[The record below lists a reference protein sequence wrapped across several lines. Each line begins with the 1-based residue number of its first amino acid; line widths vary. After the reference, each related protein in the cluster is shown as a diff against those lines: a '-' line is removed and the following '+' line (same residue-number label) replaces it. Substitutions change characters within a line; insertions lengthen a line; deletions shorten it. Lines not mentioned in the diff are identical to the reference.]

1 MNQRVEN
8 SRQQSISQIFWYLLP
23 KLARYS
29 AILLLSVVVLPDAV
43 GAKKST
49 ELQIAQQAKPIIQ
62 DDIRVAAKPAY
73 ADSFSENITREV
85 FTSVNTASLGLQI
98 AQSPATKPAPSPIQ
112 PLIDKASQ
120 LYKEAGELSKQPSAA
135 AKRQA
140 IIKYEEILK
149 ISRLPEIRAVI
160 PQESRSNEASTLYLI
175 ANTYGNLNE
184 NTKALEYLEQALA
197 ISREI
202 QNRLLEANM
211 LWTIGNIYG
220 FNLTQDTKAVGY
232 WEQALTILRES
243 KEPEA
248 RSLQRL
254 TLLGLGEFYRQLGEK
269 QKAFDAYNQALLLY
283 DADNQSKE
291 KAEALSGIAGVYG
304 RFDEP
309 KKERE
314 YLDQAL
320 KIYKANNDL
329 PGQADTLTSIA
340 FNYQKLGETEKAL
353 DYHRQAL
360 EIYRQTKDLFEQA
373 NTLSIIGSVYSL
385 RGDRS
390 SAEKYIQQVLE
401 LQKTVQKQLEQD
413 VKSQRNQIII
423 LKQIAHSY
431 NALGDTQQQ
440 IYYLNQGRIIAHELG
455 KTQEEAD
462 IISSIGLAY
471 SHLGETQKAK
481 DNFTQALKVQTEI
494 KDFQGK
500 AKTLVDI
507 AYIHRQSGE
516 FQQALDILN
525 QALEICK
532 QKQNS
537 VLERDIII
545 EMSLVYVVL
554 GAYEL
559 SIEKSK
565 ELLAIYQQSNP
576 SLVEEHTL
584 FTFVGTVY
592 DRSCFYQKKLEDC
605 RQSLD
610 YFNQALTSAR
620 KQGSFSSQAY
630 SLEMIAK
637 AYELLED
644 YQQAITN
651 AKQALE
657 LSRKYGLKDKEEST
671 LASLSDAY
679 ERAGDYQNAL
689 NASKQSLLLSQ
700 QLGDLT
706 SQATVYKIQGKI
718 YTSMK
723 QPQLAIEVYNQELKL
738 AQQIGDISEQTY
750 PLYKIAVIERDRGNL
765 NQAKTQIESAIKIIE
780 TTRSKVNSNDL
791 RTSYFAT
798 VQDYYKFYIDLLMQL
813 HKKDPSK
820 GYDALALHI
829 SERSRARSLID
840 LLNEAH
846 AKILKGANP
855 ELVQQERD
863 LRQKID
869 ARDALRLNLQTSA
882 NQNDPNTKATIQTL
896 STEISN
902 LLSQYKE
909 VQAKIRANNPEYA
922 KLTNPNPEKD
932 ILQLPQIQQQLDK
945 DTLLLQYSLGE
956 ERSYLWAVTP
966 TSMQVYTLPSREE
979 IEKVATRF
987 YESLQQGSASDI
999 SIPNAQQLS
1008 KLILAPVAD
1017 KLSGKRL
1024 VIVADGGLQTIPFA
1038 ALADLSVN
1046 KYQPLMV
1053 NHEILNLPSASTIAF
1068 QRQQLANRKPAPKAL
1083 AILADPVFNA
1093 TDCRFTSKDCR
1104 ETDTPQPINP
1114 NLDTRSQLEQSAL
1127 SRSAKN
1133 LKRNGWERLLYTGDE
1148 AKAILQLIPPA
1159 SSLQAFGFDANYNWA
1174 TSSAL
1179 NQYRILHFATHGIAD
1194 PKEPG
1199 LSGIILSRYDRK
1211 RNEILPSKLTLGDL
1225 FNQDYPAELIV
1236 LSACETGLGK
1246 NINGEGLVGLT
1257 RGLMYAGAARVAVSL
1272 WKVSDEGTSTLMQE
1286 FYKQMLQQGKTP
1298 AEALR
1303 AAQSKLWQEGRSSYE
1318 WAAFTLQGEWR

>member
-1 MNQRVEN
+1 M
-8 SRQQSISQIFWYLLP
+8 
-23 KLARYS
+23 
-29 AILLLSVVVLPDAV
+29 
-43 GAKKST
+43 
-49 ELQIAQQAKPIIQ
+49 
-62 DDIRVAAKPAY
+62 
-73 ADSFSENITREV
+73 TREV
-85 FTSVNTASLGLQI
+85 FTSSNTASLGLQI
-98 AQSPATKPAPSPIQ
+98 AQSPATKPTPSPIQ

-120 LYKEAGELSKQPSAA
+120 LWKEAIELDQQPSAA

-140 IIKYEEILK
+140 ITKYEERLK
-149 ISRLPEIRAVI
+149 IWRLPEIRAVI
-160 PQESRSNEASTLYLI
+160 PEKARSDEAYTLNAI
-175 ANTYGNLNE
+175 ANTYRNLNE

-197 ISREI
+197 ISRELKD
-202 QNRLLEANM
+202 RLLEAVT
-211 LWTIGNIYG
+211 LSGFGNIYG
-220 FNLTQDTKAVGY
+220 FNLTEYTKAVGY
-232 WEQALTILRES
+232 LEPALAILRES

-248 RSLQRL
+248 RLMHRSILSS
-254 TLLGLGEFYRQLGEK
+254 LGLYYKELGEK
-269 QKAFDAYNQALLLY
+269 QKAIDAYKQLESLS
-283 DADNQSKE
+283 DSDNSSKE
-291 KAEALSGIAGVYG
+291 KAEALSGIAEIYG
-304 RFDEP
+304 RFGELE
-309 KKERE
+309 KERK
-314 YLDQAL
+314 YLYKVLA
-320 KIYKANNDL
+320 IHKANNDL
-329 PGQADTLTSIA
+329 PEQANTLTSLA
-340 FNYQKLGETEKAL
+340 SNYTNLGETETAL
-353 DYHRQAL
+353 DYYRQAL
-360 EIYRQTKDLFEQA
+360 EIYRQTKDLFRQGL
-373 NTLSIIGSVYSL
+373 TLGYISLIYSG

-390 SAEKYIQQVLE
+390 SAEKYIQQALE
-401 LQKTVQKQLEQD
+401 LQKAIQRQSAQD
-413 VKSQRNQIII
+413 VTSQKKQIPI
-423 LKQIAHSY
+423 LKQIASSY
-431 NALGDTQQQ
+431 LLLGDTQQQ

-455 KTQEEAD
+455 QTQEEAD

-471 SHLGETQKAK
+471 YHLGEAQKAK
-481 DNFTQALKVQTEI
+481 ENFNQALKLQTEI
-494 KDFQGK
+494 KDFQGE
-500 AKTLVDI
+500 ARTLVNI
-507 AYIHRQSGE
+507 ASIHTKSGE
-516 FQQALDILN
+516 FQPALDILN
-525 QALEICK
+525 QALEISK

-537 VLERDIII
+537 LVEGTILFKISDVYRD
-545 EMSLVYVVL
+545 L

-565 ELLAIYQQSNP
+565 EVLAIYQQSNP
-576 SLVEEHTL
+576 D
-584 FTFVGTVY
+584 FVGITLYYIGVTY
-592 DRSCFYQKKLEDC
+592 LGSCSYQENPEDC
-605 RQSLD
+605 RQTLD
-610 YFNQALTSAR
+610 YSNQALKYAHEKASV
-620 KQGSFSSQAY
+620 S
-630 SLEMIAK
+630 EEIAILGNITK
-637 AYELLED
+637 GYELLKD
-644 YQQAITN
+644 YPQAIEN
-651 AKQALE
+651 GEKALE
-657 LSRKYGLKDKEEST
+657 LSRKYNLKDKEESA
-671 LASLSDAY
+671 LGFLSAAY
-679 ERAGDYQNAL
+679 EGAGDYQKAL
-689 NASKQSLLLSQ
+689 DASKQSLLLSQ
-700 QLGDLT
+700 QLRDLT

-718 YTSMK
+718 YRSMK
-723 QPQLAIEVYNQELKL
+723 QPQQAIEAYNQELKL
-738 AQQIGDISEQTY
+738 GQQIGDTSHQTY
-750 PLYKIAVIERDRGNL
+750 PLYKIAIIERDRGNF

-813 HKKDPSK
+813 NKKDPSK
-820 GYDALALHI
+820 GYAALALHI

-882 NQNDPNTKATIQTL
+882 NQNDPNTKETIQTL

-966 TSMQVYTLPSREE
+966 TSMQVYTLPPREE

-1246 NINGEGLVGLT
+1246 NVNGEGLVGLT

-1272 WKVSDEGTSTLMQE
+1272 WKVSDEGTSILMQE

-1303 AAQSKLWQEGRSSYE
+1303 AAQSKLWQEGRSPYE
-1318 WAAFTLQGEWR
+1318 WAAFTMQGEWR